1 MIARKIIYTGNIDES
16 TLAAIYDVTRK
27 TEITG
32 EVRKKSASEVE
43 LNLEGDPSMIK
54 LIQHQIERRVK
65 DSIKDKT
72 VSQIP
77 FQYFVGVT
85 FFS

>member
-1 MIARKIIYTGNIDES
+1 MIARKIVYTGNIDET

-32 EVRKKSASEVE
+32 EVRKKSSNEVE

-65 DSIKDKT
+65 TALKDKT
-72 VSQIP
+72 VTQIP
-77 FQYFVGVT
+77 FQYYVGVT
-85 FFS
+85 LFS